1 MPARTVAVASPVG
14 RDRRAP
20 SSGPSVHL
28 PPPLR
33 VRALGAFAVWR
44 GDEPIPSDR
53 WSRPTVTLLF
63 KSLLSAPGHRLTRD
77 GAIDLL
83 WPDADPDA
91 GANSLRV
98 ATHRLRAVL
107 DLPGASSSASYL
119 RAEQGLFVLDA
130 HITGV
135 AGVGADW
142 LDADAFD
149 RAARAALSGRD
160 AAACRAAL
168 DFYSG
173 EYLPDDHYADWA
185 IARREEL
192 SSSHREVLFH
202 LATLSGG
209 TGEREG
215 ARRALR
221 ALLASDPCHEEGA
234 RLLMRLLADDGS
246 RGEALRVYDVLA
258 RALRDDLGVEPTPE
272 TLALRAALARP
283 APVAPVAP
291 TPPTMPATESVAAS
305 VAPAS
310 GAPPTETRGNLP
322 AALTSFVGRGR
333 ELAAVEHALVQ
344 GPAACR
350 LLTVTGIGGAGK
362 TRLALQVAD
371 GLRSTYPD
379 GAWLVELAA
388 LADPARVPGAIAMA
402 LGVREDPHRP
412 LLATLVDGLRGRRLL
427 LLLDNCEHL
436 VAACAEAATALLQAC
451 PDLQILATSREQLG
465 TAGETVWQL
474 PPLAVPHPSTPHP
487 PLPQAGPHPWLTGPP
502 DPSRG
507 SAGPARSPS
516 RGEGE
521 QLFLPSP
528 AARRAGW
535 AVGSA
540 EPRDQSAWAGG
551 EGFRG
556 EGSRSE
562 GRLNELA
569 GVEAVR
575 LFLERARSS
584 RPDFTL
590 TERNAEAVA
599 QVCRRLDGLPLAIEL
614 AAARLGALSVH
625 DLAARLDN
633 RFRLLSTGNRAA
645 LPRHRTLRGVLDWSY
660 DLLSPAEG
668 ALLRRL
674 AVFAGGWTLRAA
686 ELVCA
691 EEVAETDDIVL
702 LLSALVD
709 KSLVGVQADGR
720 GGREGYEE
728 LGTRYRLLETVRQYA
743 RERLVESGEARAVE
757 RQHADAYL
765 ALAERAAPELTSA
778 RQQEWLDLLE
788 ADHDNLRAALAW
800 ARAQGDQERGLR
812 LTAALWRFWDTR
824 GYESEGRAWLDATLA
839 TPPPHDAGERWMT
852 ARATA
857 LNGAG
862 VMAQAQGEYA
872 RSIALHEQS
881 LALWR
886 ELGNS
891 QGMARS
897 LNNLG
902 VVAAR
907 VGDCARADELHG
919 ESVAIQR
926 AVGDTWGLALSLNN
940 WGVVAYERG
949 DYERARALHEES
961 AALRRELGDTV
972 GLGASLN
979 RLGMVLREQGDL
991 ARATALF
998 EESLALRREAGEKQG
1013 IARSLITLGHAAR
1026 DRGDL
1031 ARAAA
1036 LYEESMALHD
1046 ELGDKHGLALVLNY
1060 AGATAYR
1067 RGDHRRA
1074 AALYKEGLALAA
1086 ASRHPVGVAASL
1098 EGLAAVASGTDR
1110 PVEAARLLGAACA
1123 LRACHGTPVPPSEQ
1137 ADNERTVALA
1147 RRALGDEA
1155 FASAWARGQTL
1166 SLEQA
1171 VAEALCWLLSATT

>member
-1 MPARTVAVASPVG
+1 M
-14 RDRRAP
+14 
-20 SSGPSVHL
+20 
-28 PPPLR
+28 
-33 VRALGAFAVWR
+33 VWR
-44 GDEPIPSDR
+44 GDEPIPSER

-98 ATHRLRAVL
+98 ATHRLRTVL
-107 DLPGASSSASYL
+107 DLPGAGASASYL
-119 RAEQGLFVLDA
+119 RAEQGLFVLDPHA
-130 HITGV
+130 VGTGP
-135 AGVGADW
+135 AW
-142 LDADAFD
+142 LDADAFG
-149 RAARAALSGRD
+149 REARAALSGRD
-160 AAACRAAL
+160 PVACRAAL
-168 DFYSG
+168 DLYGG
-173 EYLPDDHYADWA
+173 EYLPDDRYADWA
-185 IARREEL
+185 IVRREEL
-192 SSSHREVLFH
+192 STQHRELLFH
-202 LATLSGG
+202 LALLSAE
-209 TGEREG
+209 TGQREV
-215 ARRALR
+215 ARRSLR

-234 RLLMRLLADDGS
+234 RLLMRLLADDGARS
-246 RGEALRVYDVLA
+246 EALRVYDVLV

-272 TLALRAALARP
+272 TTVLRVALAQAAP
-283 APVAPVAP
+283 MIPPVARS
-291 TPPTMPATESVAAS
+291 TESVPP
-305 VAPAS
+305 VET
-310 GAPPTETRGNLP
+310 APPGGALPTGTRGNLP

-333 ELAAVEHALVQ
+333 ELAALEHALVQ

-350 LLTVTGIGGAGK
+350 LLTITGIGGAGK
-362 TRLALQVAD
+362 TRLALQVAE
-371 GLRSTYPD
+371 GLRPAYPD
-379 GAWLVELAA
+379 GVWLVELAV
-388 LADPARVPGAIAMA
+388 LADPARVPGAIAAA
-402 LGVREDPHRP
+402 LGVREESHRP
-412 LLATLVDGLRGRRLL
+412 LFATLADHVRGRRMLL
-427 LLLDNCEHL
+427 VLDNCEHL

-474 PPLAVPHPSTPHP
+474 PPLAVPHPPTPHP
-487 PLPQAGPHPWLTGPP
+487 RFPHPPTP
-502 DPSRG
+502 
-507 SAGPARSPS
+507 SPS

-521 QLFLPSP
+521 ASFLPSP
-528 AARRAGW
+528 AAGRG
-535 AVGSA
+535 
-540 EPRDQSAWAGG
+540 AGG
-551 EGFRG
+551 EGSWLDKVA
-556 EGSRSE
+556 E
-562 GRLNELA
+562 
-569 GVEAVR
+569 VEAVR
-575 LFLERARSS
+575 LFLERARAS
-584 RPDFTL
+584 RPDFIL
-590 TERNAEAVA
+590 TERNAEVVA
-599 QVCRRLDGLPLAIEL
+599 QICRRLDGLPLAIEL

-660 DLLSPAEG
+660 DLLRPTEAS
-668 ALLRRL
+668 LLRRL
-674 AVFAGGWTLRAA
+674 AVFAGGWTLHAV
-686 ELVCA
+686 ELVCG
-691 EEVAETDDIVL
+691 EGLAETDDVVL

-709 KSLVGVQADGR
+709 KSLVGVQANEWEGRDGR
-720 GGREGYEE
+720 DGRDGCEE
-728 LGTRYRLLETVRQYA
+728 SGTRYRLLETVRQYA
-743 RERLVESGEARAVE
+743 RERLVESGEAQAVE
-757 RQHADAYL
+757 QRHAAAYL
-765 ALAERAAPELTSA
+765 SLAERAAPELTGA
-778 RQQEWLDLLE
+778 RQHEWLDLLE
-788 ADHDNLRAALAW
+788 GDHDNLRAALAW
-800 ARAQGDQERGLR
+800 ARAGGEHELGLR
-812 LTAALWRFWDTR
+812 LAAALWRFWDTR
-824 GYESEGRAWLDATLA
+824 GYESEGRAWLDATLSA
-839 TPPPHDAGERWMT
+839 PPPDGAGERWMT

-886 ELGNS
+886 ELGHT

-902 VVAAR
+902 VVASGM
-907 VGDCARADELHG
+907 GDLARADELYR

-961 AALRRELGDTV
+961 AALRRELGNIA

-991 ARATALF
+991 TRATALF

-1013 IARSLITLGHAAR
+1013 IARSLVTLGHVAR

-1031 ARAAA
+1031 AQAAA

-1067 RGDHRRA
+1067 RGDRRSA
-1074 AALYKEGLALAA
+1074 GSLYKEGLALAHA
-1086 ASRHPVGVAASL
+1086 IHHMASVAASL
-1098 EGLAAVASGTDR
+1098 EGLAVIAAGTGR
-1110 PVEAARLLGAACA
+1110 PADAARLLGAASA
-1123 LRACHGTPVPPSEQ
+1123 LRSGHGMPLPPSEQ

-1155 FASAWARGQTL
+1155 FVSAWARGQAL

-1171 VAEALCWLLSATT
+1171 VAEARRTDEPILDTTAPRP